1 MNKRLVRKYNERK
14 KLEEQR
20 EKLDAKLKKVAEE
33 IEELEK
39 TEIYKNFIS
48 MDISLEEYKKIME
61 QKITRYQG
69 IEELKEEKN
78 E

>member
-48 MDISLEEYKKIME
+48 MDISLEE
-61 QKITRYQG
+61 
-69 IEELKEEKN
+69 
-78 E
+78 